1 MMLTLTS
8 PRETPLHGW
17 PAGAK
22 LVGLCLFTLALFQ
35 LSAPLWL
42 AGVAVAL
49 ALGHLA
55 LGRDIAAAAL
65 RLLRPLWPFA
75 LIVAVW
81 HLALGDP
88 AGGAVILLRMGIAV
102 AAANLVTMTTRLSD
116 MLAVLMRL
124 LSPLSRLGLPG
135 DRIALA
141 VALVIRFIPVLADRI
156 VLVRAAWSARSPRPP
171 SWRIVVPAALAAL
184 DEAEHVAEA
193 LRARGGAG

>member
-17 PAGAK
+17 PAGVK
-22 LVGLCLFTLALFQ
+22 LAGLCLFTLALFQ
-35 LSAPLWL
+35 LTSPLAL
-42 AGVAVAL
+42 AGVTLAVGVA
-49 ALGHLA
+49 HLA
-55 LGRDIAAAAL
+55 LGRDIAVAGL

-81 HLALGDP
+81 HLVLADP
-88 AGGAVILLRMGIAV
+88 AGGAVILLRMGAAV

-116 MLAVLMRL
+116 MLVVLMSV
-124 LSPLSRLGLPG
+124 LSPLSRFGLPG

-141 VALVIRFIPVLADRI
+141 VALVIRFIPVLSDRI
-156 VLVRAAWSARSPRPP
+156 ALIRTAWSARSPRPP
-171 SWRIVVPAALAAL
+171 GWRILIPAALAAL
-184 DEAEHVAEA
+184 DEAEHVAES